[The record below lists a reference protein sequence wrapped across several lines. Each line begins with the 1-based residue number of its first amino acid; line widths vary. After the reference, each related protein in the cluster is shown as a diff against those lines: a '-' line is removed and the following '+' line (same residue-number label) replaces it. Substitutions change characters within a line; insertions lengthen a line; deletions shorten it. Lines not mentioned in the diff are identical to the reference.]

1 MTINREM
8 SPNEIRVLNAI
19 RNSASYDFPIKAKEL
34 RQHLGLSKR
43 SLEEIIEILR
53 VVYKHP
59 IVAKKARPGGYYL
72 PKNKEER
79 DAGLAPYRAQIRSE
93 QRTLAAVES
102 IDLGDYWNA
111 QKA

>member
-1 MTINREM
+1 MAINREM
-8 SPNEIRVLNAI
+8 SQNEIRVLNAI
-19 RNSASYDFPIKAKEL
+19 RNSASYDLPIQAKEL
-34 RQHLGLSKR
+34 RKHLGLSKR

-59 IVAKKARPGGYYL
+59 IVAKKTQPSGYYL

-79 DAGLAPYRAQIRSE
+79 DAGLAPYKAQIRTE
-93 QRTLAAVES
+93 QKNLAAVES
-102 IDLGDYWNA
+102 VNLDDYWNA